1 MYSLLS
7 VGRFSNIFIFRDN
20 RRPFAALLNITENRW
35 NEIENSLENISSR
48 VSRLRQQLGL
58 KPGVLNIQSVQ
69 PLNGKVMKDV
79 VIQADPE
86 FPPYSVQ
93 FLFAALSQMT
103 SVWSSVHIHS
113 SLTEIPYHLN
123 DFFELQEGETEKN
136 RSNCKLGI
144 TIIWK
149 ALTKDPILVTHP
161 AKQISGEVNIIRYF
175 SRILEE
181 HSNVSSVLTHS
192 MKYDSLSSIQASQV
206 DEKLDKIHQITH
218 SESSKDRKILLN
230 KLLNNS
236 NDAISEVSSIPD
248 IALLSVCKQEKNK
261 NDKFLSQSESTS
273 LKAIANR
280 CITKNT
286 FLCKSLVL

>member
-1 MYSLLS
+1 MYSLLL
-7 VGRFSNIFIFRDN
+7 VGCFSNISIFRDN
-20 RRPFAALLNITENRW
+20 RRPFAAVLNITENRW
-35 NEIENSLENISSR
+35 NEIENKLENISCR

-58 KPGVLNIQSVQ
+58 KPGVLNIEQLQQS
-69 PLNGKVMKDV
+69 NGGVMKDV
-79 VIQADPE
+79 VIHADPE

-93 FLFAALSQMT
+93 FLFAALSQIT
-103 SVWSSVHIHS
+103 SVWSSSHIHS

-123 DFFELQEGETEKN
+123 DFFELEGGEAEKN

-149 ALTKDPILVTHP
+149 ALMKDPILVTHP
-161 AKQISGEVNIIRYF
+161 EKQVSGEVNIVRYLC
-175 SRILEE
+175 RILEE
-181 HSNVSSVLTHS
+181 HSSISSVLTHS

-206 DEKLDKIHQITH
+206 DDKLDKIHQIIH

-230 KLLNNS
+230 KLLNDS

-248 IALLSVCKQEKNK
+248 IALLSVCKQEKSK
-261 NDKFLSQSESTS
+261 NNKFLSQSESAS
-273 LKAIANR
+273 LKAISNR

-286 FLCKSLVL
+286 FLRKSLVL

>member
-1 MYSLLS
+1 M
-7 VGRFSNIFIFRDN
+7 
-20 RRPFAALLNITENRW
+20 LNITENRW
-35 NEIENSLENISSR
+35 NEIENKLENISCR
-48 VSRLRQQLGL
+48 VSRLRKQLGL
-58 KPGVLNIQSVQ
+58 KPGVLNIEPMQ
-69 PLNGKVMKDV
+69 PSNGRVMKDV
-79 VIQADPE
+79 VIHADPE

-93 FLFAALSQMT
+93 FLLAALSQIA

-113 SLTEIPYHLN
+113 SLTELPYHLN
-123 DFFELQEGETEKN
+123 DFFEVEGGEAEKN

-149 ALTKDPILVTHP
+149 ALMKDPILVTHP
-161 AKQISGEVNIIRYF
+161 AKQVSGEVNIVRYLC
-175 SRILEE
+175 RILEE
-181 HSNVSSVLTHS
+181 HSSISSVLTHS

-206 DEKLDKIHQITH
+206 DDKLDKIHQITH

-230 KLLNNS
+230 KLLNDS

-261 NDKFLSQSESTS
+261 NNKFLSQSESAS
-273 LKAIANR
+273 LKAISNR

-286 FLCKSLVL
+286 FLRKSLVS